1 MSVPLL
7 DDVDIDGDADD
18 DGGDVGVDDDVD
30 GDDGVD
36 GGGLDCPV
44 PWQEEAWHSAA
55 PLTLFAQVS
64 LHLRLK
70 SMPPW
75 WELEALN
82 KTTTLLV

>member
-18 DGGDVGVDDDVD
+18 DCGDGGVDDDVD

-44 PWQEEAWHSAA
+44 P
-55 PLTLFAQVS
+55 
-64 LHLRLK
+64 
-70 SMPPW
+70 
-75 WELEALN
+75 
-82 KTTTLLV
+82 